1 MTKWIIFQEVN
12 MSYIFQILNIA
23 CLIFTLINSIDEWA
37 SKYSKIIDKRE
48 INSLKKNL
56 LIHTA
61 SIIAAIGLLISS
73 FT

>member
-1 MTKWIIFQEVN
+1 
-12 MSYIFQILNIA
+12 MSNIFQILNIV

-73 FT
+73 FA

>member
-12 MSYIFQILNIA
+12 MSYIFQILNIV

-73 FT
+73 FA

>member
-1 MTKWIIFQEVN
+1 
-12 MSYIFQILNIA
+12 MSYIFQILNIV

-56 LIHTA
+56 FIHTA

-73 FT
+73 FA